1 MIERYLLRYF
11 LAVID
16 EGNFSRAAVRCGVS
30 QPTLSIGIAKLEQ
43 HVGRPLFNRT
53 SRRVEV
59 TQAGGVYA
67 GLHASWVAQQG
78 NWTVTGGVLHMS
90 GGATNNVTEFHFE
103 KIAVNCG
110 ESASSL

>member
-16 EGNFSRAAVRCGVS
+16 EGNFSRAAARCGVS

-53 SRRVEV
+53 SRRV
-59 TQAGGVYA
+59 
-67 GLHASWVAQQG
+67 SRPR
-78 NWTVTGGVLHMS
+78 
-90 GGATNNVTEFHFE
+90 F
-103 KIAVNCG
+103 
-110 ESASSL
+110 SSVHTTSCPR